1 MPQHD
6 LSGLE
11 LAIFLKSNL
20 LRTLAATEP
29 DAWLRYIEKFVKR
42 LEASNLQDATAL
54 AVLLADLCAQIRIV
68 ANASGATALAA
79 AIDEPA
85 LMTMSHDEVLAWF
98 RAETLAITSRVPR
111 SAGARSRPVE
121 HVVQFIH
128 DHYAEP
134 VTIDAIAQAL
144 GQSPRQ
150 VVALF
155 RREMGQ
161 TINEYLTHV
170 RMSHGVDLI
179 RQGCKIEAVSLM
191 VGYRSRK
198 NFNRHFKA
206 VLGMTPR
213 TYKLTMLRE
222 P

>member
-1 MPQHD
+1 MLRHD
-6 LSGLE
+6 LTGLE

-20 LRTLAATEP
+20 LRALAVSAP
-29 DAWLRYIEKFVKR
+29 DEWPRQIEKFVVR

-54 AVLLADLCAQIRIV
+54 AVLLADLRAQLRIV
-68 ANASGATALAA
+68 ANAIGATAGEA

-98 RAETLAITSRVPR
+98 RAETLDITARVP
-111 SAGARSRPVE
+111 STVGARSRAVE
-121 HVVQFIH
+121 QVVQFIH

-134 VTIDAIAQAL
+134 VTIDSIAQAL
-144 GQSPRQ
+144 GQSQRH
-150 VVALF
+150 VVTLF

-170 RMSHGVDLI
+170 RMCHGVELI

-213 TYKLTMLRE
+213 TYKLTTIRQ

>member
-1 MPQHD
+1 MLRHD
-6 LSGLE
+6 LTGLE

-20 LRTLAATEP
+20 LRTLAASAP
-29 DAWLRYIEKFVKR
+29 DEWPRQIEQFVAR
-42 LEASNLQDATAL
+42 LEASHLHDATAL
-54 AVLLADLCAQIRIV
+54 AVLLADLRAQLRVV
-68 ANASGATALAA
+68 AHAIGATASEA

-85 LMTMSHDEVLAWF
+85 LETMSHDEVLAWF
-98 RAETLAITSRVPR
+98 RAEMLAITSKAPR
-111 SAGARSRPVE
+111 KVGARSRPVE
-121 HVVQFIH
+121 HAVQFIH

-134 VTIDAIAQAL
+134 VTIGAIAQAL
-144 GQSPRQ
+144 GQSERH
-150 VVALF
+150 VVTLF

-170 RMSHGVDLI
+170 RMCHGVELI